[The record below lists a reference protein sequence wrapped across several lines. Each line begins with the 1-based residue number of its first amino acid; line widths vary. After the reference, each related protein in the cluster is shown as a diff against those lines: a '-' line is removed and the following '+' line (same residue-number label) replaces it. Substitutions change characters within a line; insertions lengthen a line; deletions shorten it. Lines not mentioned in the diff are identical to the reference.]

1 MVCFRGNTL
10 TNPDKR
16 VAFILITNNN
26 AHHKKKQNDMAQQRR
41 RRHHH
46 SFGFFGVDAAR
57 TSRGPRICT
66 ERRRLPLGVVLG
78 AACFIH
84 LLLRRSDQ
92 QVLRS
97 QRGVQILQNTTEF
110 CYPECTRTIF
120 RVTQCVTAGAFP
132 RNLLPRVQEDCFS
145 CYPVCNRGRVPQ
157 ESVTQSAQ
165 GLFFVLP
172 RV

>member
-1 MVCFRGNTL
+1 MVCFGGNTL

-16 VAFILITNNN
+16 VAFILIINNN
-26 AHHKKKQNDMAQQRR
+26 AQRKKQNDMAQQRR

-46 SFGFFGVDAAR
+46 SFRFVGVHAAR
-57 TSRGPRICT
+57 ISRGPRICT
-66 ERRRLPLGVVLG
+66 ERRRLLLGVVLG

-97 QRGVQILQNTTEF
+97 QQGVQILQNTTEF
-110 CYPECTRTIF
+110 CYSECTRTIF
-120 RVTQCVTAGAFP
+120 CVTQCVTAGALP
-132 RNLLPRVQEDCFS
+132 GNLLPTVQGDCFS